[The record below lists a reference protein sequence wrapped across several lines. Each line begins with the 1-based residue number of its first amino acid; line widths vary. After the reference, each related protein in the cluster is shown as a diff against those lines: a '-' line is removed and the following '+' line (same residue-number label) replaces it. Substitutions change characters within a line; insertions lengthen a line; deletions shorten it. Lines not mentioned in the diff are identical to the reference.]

1 MIGTEIEIV
10 RALQKEFP
18 QKKFYEAKEAF
29 ICEDMKKNTLETLL
43 KALQEEKEEIL
54 LDDQTLLLA
63 RKALENMINL

>member
-1 MIGTEIEIV
+1 
-10 RALQKEFP
+10 
-18 QKKFYEAKEAF
+18 
-29 ICEDMKKNTLETLL
+29 MKKNTLETLL